1 MRTFLTTLK
10 TRSKTKSRHP
20 SELLAARW
28 YRLRA
33 YRILAT
39 NVWLAGAELDI
50 VARRGRTI
58 VFCEVKSKAG
68 VRYGDPLEMITPV
81 KIERVQR
88 AADAWLRLHPELRA
102 LGVRFDVIAVRS
114 GKLQHLP
121 HAF

>member
-1 MRTFLTTLK
+1 VRTFLTTLA

-20 SELLAARW
+20 SELRAARW

-68 VRYGDPLEMITPV
+68 VGYGDPLEMVTPV

-114 GKLQHLP
+114 GKLEHLP